1 MKKFT
6 IKTNDKVLHEYEPI
20 DNTITTEEEE
30 KLLSFDNH
38 EVEKIEILFTEKV
51 TVGQSKDLSQ
61 LDADNIV
68 EIFLIVK
75 EPK

>member
-6 IKTNDKVLHEYEPI
+6 IKTKDKVLHEYEPI
-20 DNTITTEEEE
+20 GNTITIEEEV
-30 KLLSFDNH
+30 KLQSFDNH

-51 TVGQSKDLSQ
+51 TVGQSKDLSE
-61 LDADNIV
+61 LDANNIV

-75 EPK
+75 EPN